1 MSEKQARDPDRGPRP
16 RTEKGPGAH
25 SGAERQAQER
35 VVPGTASAREGYPA
49 GGGTADGES
58 LAGVE
63 SSGEDRS
70 ARRSGEGEVTD
81 TPARRKRHR

>member
-1 MSEKQARDPDRGPRP
+1 MRSKRAIRTAGPARARRRAPA
-16 RTEKGPGAH
+16 RTPAPSARH
-25 SGAERQAQER
+25 ER

-49 GGGTADGES
+49 EGGTADGES

-63 SSGEDRS
+63 SSGEDPG